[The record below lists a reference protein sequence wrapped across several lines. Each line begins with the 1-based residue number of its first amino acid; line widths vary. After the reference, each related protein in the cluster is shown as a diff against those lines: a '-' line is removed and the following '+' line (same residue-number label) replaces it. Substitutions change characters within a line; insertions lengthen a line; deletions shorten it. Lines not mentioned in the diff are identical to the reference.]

1 MPCRW
6 IGPHLLAILVQSTQN
21 QCHKLFI
28 RARRSDDNHAATD
41 IGSTDACGSKLRHA
55 DSRNALPA
63 KN

>member
-6 IGPHLLAILVQSTQN
+6 IGPHLLATLVQSTQN

-28 RARRSDDNHAATD
+28 RARRSDDNHAAAG